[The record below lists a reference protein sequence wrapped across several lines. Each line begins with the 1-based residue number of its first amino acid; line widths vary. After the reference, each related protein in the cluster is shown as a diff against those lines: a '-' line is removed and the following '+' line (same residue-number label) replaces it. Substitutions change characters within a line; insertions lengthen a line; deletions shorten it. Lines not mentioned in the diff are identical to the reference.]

1 MPIASGSSLFG
12 QASAGFPPSSFPATK
27 YPVTGGQATMSGE
40 PYAPAT
46 GPGAGSAAIAM
57 AQPGLQVETAA
68 GRVPDARPAGD
79 SFIAPQPAEPEP
91 ETYAAGRVGKKVGR
105 TGGPGGARDR

>member
-1 MPIASGSSLFG
+1 MLRQPPRSTRTDTLFPYTTLFR
-12 QASAGFPPSSFPATK
+12 STK

-57 AQPGLQVETAA
+57 AQPELQVETAA
-68 GRVPDARPAGD
+68 GRVPEARAEED
-79 SFIAPQPAEPEP
+79 SFIAPQPAEPEA
-91 ETYAAGRVGKKVGR
+91 E
-105 TGGPGGARDR
+105 GGSEDRKSTSLNSRH